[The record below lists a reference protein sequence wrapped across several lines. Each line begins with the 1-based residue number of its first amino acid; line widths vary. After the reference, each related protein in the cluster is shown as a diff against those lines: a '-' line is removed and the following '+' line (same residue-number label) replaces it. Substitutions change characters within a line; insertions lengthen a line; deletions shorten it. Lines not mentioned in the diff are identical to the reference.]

1 MVAMRLSLPSALIC
15 LAFSITPTKSWVLD
29 LLGVDDLQLKDWLT
43 LRVKFVLPALGK
55 RKLHLRVRLPP
66 MLSTEYGFLHRV

>member
-1 MVAMRLSLPSALIC
+1 MESEMVWK
-15 LAFSITPTKSWVLD
+15 SIPAVTLTKSWVLD

-55 RKLHLRVRLPP
+55 RKLHLRVRLPT
-66 MLSTEYGFLHRV
+66 MLSTECGFLHRV